1 MGDDI
6 TMKLFLDT
14 ANQAEVEA
22 AVKMGVISGVTTNPS
37 LVAKEGGNYI
47 ERVKYFCELVGGPI
61 SVEVMATDTE
71 GMLQE
76 ARKLAAMHEN
86 IVIKLPITAE
96 SLAAI
101 KQLKAEG
108 IKTNATLCFSA
119 NQAILAARAG
129 ASYVSPFVGRLNDIG
144 QDGMVLIQEIKTIF
158 SNYGFDTEIIV
169 ASVRSPRQVT
179 EAAIIG
185 ADIATIPYKIL
196 EQMVSHPQTDLGIAK
211 FEADWANRK

>member
-1 MGDDI
+1 
-6 TMKLFLDT
+6 MKLFLDT

-37 LVAKEGGNYI
+37 LVAKEGGDYI

-96 SLAAI
+96 SLVAI
-101 KQLKAEG
+101 KQLKVEG

-211 FEADWANRK
+211 FEVDWANRK

>member
-1 MGDDI
+1 
-6 TMKLFLDT
+6 MKLFLDT
-14 ANQAEVEA
+14 ANQAEVEE

-37 LVAKEGGNYI
+37 LVAKEGGDYI
-47 ERVKYFCELVGGPI
+47 ERVTYFCDLVGGPI
-61 SVEVMATDTE
+61 SVEVLSSDAD

-76 ARKLAAMHEN
+76 ARELAKLHEN

-96 SLAAI
+96 SLGVI
-101 KQLKAEG
+101 KQLHAEG

-129 ASYVSPFVGRLNDIG
+129 ATFVSPFVGRLNDIG
-144 QDGMVLIQEIKTIF
+144 QDGMVLIEEIKTIYNNF
-158 SNYGFDTEIIV
+158 GYDTEIIV

-179 EAAIIG
+179 EAALIG
-185 ADIATIPYKIL
+185 ADIATIPFKVL
-196 EQMVSHPQTDLGIAK
+196 KQMVSHPQTDLGIAK

>member
-1 MGDDI
+1 
-6 TMKLFLDT
+6 MKLFLDT
-14 ANQAEVEA
+14 ANQADVEE

-37 LVAKEGGNYI
+37 LVAKEGGDYI
-47 ERVKYFCELVGGPI
+47 ERVTYFCDLVGGPI
-61 SVEVMATDTE
+61 SVEVLSSDAE
-71 GMLQE
+71 GMLRE
-76 ARKLAAMHEN
+76 ARELAKLHEN

-96 SLAAI
+96 SLGVM

-144 QDGMVLIQEIKTIF
+144 QDGMVLIEEIKTIY
-158 SNYGFDTEIIV
+158 SNFGYDTEIIV

-179 EAAIIG
+179 EAALIG
-185 ADIATIPYKIL
+185 ADIATIPFKIL
-196 EQMVSHPQTDLGIAK
+196 KQMVAHPQTDLGIAK

>member
-37 LVAKEGGNYI
+37 LVAKEGGDYI

>member
-1 MGDDI
+1 
-6 TMKLFLDT
+6 MKLFLDT
-14 ANQAEVEA
+14 ANQAEVEE

-37 LVAKEGGNYI
+37 LVAKEGGDYI
-47 ERVKYFCELVGGPI
+47 ERVTYFCDLVGGPI
-61 SVEVMATDTE
+61 SVEVLSSDAD

-76 ARKLAAMHEN
+76 ARELAKLHEN

-96 SLAAI
+96 SLSVI

-129 ASYVSPFVGRLNDIG
+129 AAFVSPFVGRLNDIG
-144 QDGMVLIQEIKTIF
+144 QDGMVLIEEIKTIYNNF
-158 SNYGFDTEIIV
+158 GYDTEIIV

-179 EAAIIG
+179 EAALIG
-185 ADIATIPYKIL
+185 ADIATIPFKVL
-196 EQMVSHPQTDLGIAK
+196 KQMVSHPQTDLGIAK

>member
-1 MGDDI
+1 
-6 TMKLFLDT
+6 MKLFLDT

-37 LVAKEGGNYI
+37 LVAKEGGDYI
-47 ERVKYFCELVGGPI
+47 ERVKYFCDLVGGPI
-61 SVEVMATDTE
+61 SVEVMSTDTE
-71 GMLQE
+71 GMLKE
-76 ARKLAAMHEN
+76 ARELAALHEN
-86 IVIKLPITAE
+86 IVIKLPITAD

-129 ASYVSPFVGRLNDIG
+129 ATYVSPFVGRLNDIG
-144 QDGMVLIQEIKTIF
+144 QDGMVLIKEIKTIF
-158 SNYGFDTEIIV
+158 DNYNIDTEIIV

-179 EAAIIG
+179 DAAVIG
-185 ADIATIPYKIL
+185 ADIATIPFKTL

-211 FEADWANRK
+211 FEADWAKRK

>member
-1 MGDDI
+1 
-6 TMKLFLDT
+6 MKLFLDT

-37 LVAKEGGNYI
+37 LVAKEGGDYI

-71 GMLQE
+71 GMLKE
-76 ARKLAAMHEN
+76 ARELAALHEN
-86 IVIKLPITAE
+86 IVIKLPITVD

-129 ASYVSPFVGRLNDIG
+129 ATYVSPFVGRLNDVG
-144 QDGMVLIQEIKTIF
+144 MDGMLLIQEIKTIF
-158 SNYGFDTEIIV
+158 DNYGFDTEIIV

-179 EAAIIG
+179 DAAIIG
-185 ADIATIPYKIL
+185 ADIATIPFKTL

-211 FEADWANRK
+211 FEADWAKRK

>member
-1 MGDDI
+1 
-6 TMKLFLDT
+6 MKLFLDT

-37 LVAKEGGNYI
+37 LVAKEGGDYI

-71 GMLQE
+71 GMLKE
-76 ARKLAAMHEN
+76 ARELAALHEN
-86 IVIKLPITAE
+86 IVIKLPITVE

-129 ASYVSPFVGRLNDIG
+129 ATYVSPFVGRLNDVG
-144 QDGMVLIQEIKTIF
+144 MDGMGLIAEIKTIF
-158 SNYGFDTEIIV
+158 DNYGFDTEIIV

-179 EAAIIG
+179 DAAIIG
-185 ADIATIPYKIL
+185 ADIATIPFKTL

>member
-1 MGDDI
+1 
-6 TMKLFLDT
+6 MKLFLDT

-37 LVAKEGGNYI
+37 LVAKEGGDYI
-47 ERVKYFCELVGGPI
+47 ERVTYFCQLVGGPI
-61 SVEVMATDTE
+61 SVEVMATDAE
-71 GMLQE
+71 GMLAE
-76 ARKLAAMHEN
+76 ARALAALHEN

-96 SLAAI
+96 SLMAI

-129 ASYVSPFVGRLNDIG
+129 ATYVSPFVGRLNDIG
-144 QDGMVLIQEIKTIF
+144 QDGMVLIQEIRTIF
-158 SNYGFDTEIIV
+158 DNYGFDTEIIV
-169 ASVRSPRQVT
+169 ASIRSPRQVT

-211 FEADWANRK
+211 FEADWAKRK

>member
-1 MGDDI
+1 
-6 TMKLFLDT
+6 MKLFLDT
-14 ANQAEVEA
+14 ANQAEVEQ

-37 LVAKEGGNYI
+37 LVAKEGGDYT
-47 ERVKYFCELVGGPI
+47 ERVKYFCDLVGGPI
-61 SVEVMATDTE
+61 SVEVMSTDTE

-76 ARKLAAMHEN
+76 ARELAKLHEN
-86 IVIKLPITAE
+86 IVIKLPITAD

-101 KQLKAEG
+101 KQLNAEG

-129 ASYVSPFVGRLNDIG
+129 ATYVSPFVGRLHDVG
-144 QDGMVLIQEIKTIF
+144 MDGMGLIAEIKTIF
-158 SNYGFDTEIIV
+158 DNYGYDTEIIV

-179 EAAIIG
+179 EAAMIG
-185 ADIATIPYKIL
+185 ADIATIPFKTL

>member
-1 MGDDI
+1 
-6 TMKLFLDT
+6 MKLFLDT

-37 LVAKEGGNYI
+37 LVAKEGGDYI

-61 SVEVMATDTE
+61 SVEVMAADTE
-71 GMLQE
+71 GMLAE
-76 ARKLAAMHEN
+76 ARELAALHEN

-129 ASYVSPFVGRLNDIG
+129 ASYVSPFVGRLNDVG
-144 QDGMVLIQEIKTIF
+144 MDGMGLIAEIKAIF
-158 SNYGFDTEIIV
+158 DNYDIDTEIIV

-179 EAAIIG
+179 DAAMIG
-185 ADIATIPYKIL
+185 ADIATIPFKTL
-196 EQMVSHPQTDLGIAK
+196 EQMVHHPQTDLGIAK

>member
-1 MGDDI
+1 
-6 TMKLFLDT
+6 MKLFLDT
-14 ANQAEVEA
+14 ANQAEVEQ

-37 LVAKEGGNYI
+37 LVAKEGGDYI
-47 ERVKYFCELVGGPI
+47 ERVKYFCDLVGGPI
-61 SVEVMATDTE
+61 SVEVMSTDTE

-76 ARKLAAMHEN
+76 ARELAKLHEN
-86 IVIKLPITAE
+86 IVIKLPITAD

-101 KQLKAEG
+101 KQLNKEG

-129 ASYVSPFVGRLNDIG
+129 ATYVSPFVGRLHDVG
-144 QDGMVLIQEIKTIF
+144 MDGMGLIAEIKTIF
-158 SNYGFDTEIIV
+158 DNYGYDTEIIV

-179 EAAIIG
+179 EAAMIG
-185 ADIATIPYKIL
+185 ADIATIPFKTL

>member
-1 MGDDI
+1 
-6 TMKLFLDT
+6 MKLFLDT

-37 LVAKEGGNYI
+37 LVAKEGGDYI
-47 ERVKYFCELVGGPI
+47 ERVKYFCELVSGPI

-71 GMLQE
+71 GMLKE
-76 ARKLAAMHEN
+76 ARELAALHEN

-129 ASYVSPFVGRLNDIG
+129 ATYVSPFVGRLNDVG
-144 QDGMVLIQEIKTIF
+144 MDGMGLIAEIKTIF
-158 SNYGFDTEIIV
+158 DNYGFDTEIIV

-179 EAAIIG
+179 DAAIIG
-185 ADIATIPYKIL
+185 ADIATIPFKTL

>member
-1 MGDDI
+1 
-6 TMKLFLDT
+6 MKLFLDT

-37 LVAKEGGNYI
+37 LVAKEGGDYI

-71 GMLQE
+71 GMLKE
-76 ARKLAAMHEN
+76 ARELAAMHEN
-86 IVIKLPITAE
+86 IVIKLPIAAE

-129 ASYVSPFVGRLNDIG
+129 ATYVSPFVGRLNDVG
-144 QDGMVLIQEIKTIF
+144 MDGMGLIAEIKTIF
-158 SNYGFDTEIIV
+158 DNYGFDTEIIV

-179 EAAIIG
+179 DAAIIG
-185 ADIATIPYKIL
+185 ADIATIPFKTL

>member
-1 MGDDI
+1 
-6 TMKLFLDT
+6 MKLFLDT
-14 ANQAEVEA
+14 ANQDEVEE

-37 LVAKEGGNYI
+37 LVAKEGGDYL
-47 ERVKYFCELVGGPI
+47 ERVTYFCDLVGGPI
-61 SVEVMATDTE
+61 SVEVLSTDAE

-76 ARKLAAMHEN
+76 ARELAKLHEN

-96 SLAAI
+96 SLGVM

-129 ASYVSPFVGRLNDIG
+129 ASFVSPFVGRLNDIG
-144 QDGMVLIQEIKTIF
+144 QDGMVLIEEIKTIY
-158 SNYGFDTEIIV
+158 SNFGYDTEIIV

-179 EAAIIG
+179 EAALIG
-185 ADIATIPYKIL
+185 ADIATIPFKVL
-196 EQMVSHPQTDLGIAK
+196 KQMVSHPQTDLGIAK

>member
-1 MGDDI
+1 MR
-6 TMKLFLDT
+6 LFLDT

-37 LVAKEGGNYI
+37 LVAKEGGDYI

-61 SVEVMATDTE
+61 SVEVMATDTA
-71 GMLQE
+71 GMLEE
-76 ARKLAAMHEN
+76 ARELAKLHEN
-86 IVIKLPITAE
+86 IVIKLPITVD

-101 KQLKAEG
+101 KQLSAEG

-129 ASYVSPFVGRLNDIG
+129 ATYVSPFVGRLNDIG
-144 QDGMVLIQEIKTIF
+144 QDGMVLIGEIKTIF
-158 SNYGFDTEIIV
+158 DNYGIDTEIIV

-179 EAAIIG
+179 DAAIIG
-185 ADIATIPYKIL
+185 ADIATIPFKTL

-211 FEADWANRK
+211 FEADWAKRK